1 MVFYY
6 RCYDILYSTRRSIEN
21 YLVRCSKL
29 DRLAAR
35 DVAEAAYKEYGIPKT
50 TKITFL

>member
-6 RCYDILYSTRRSIEN
+6 GCYDILYSTRQSIEN

-35 DVAEAAYKEYGIPKT
+35 DVAEAACKEYGMPETTKT
-50 TKITFL
+50 TFS

>member
-6 RCYDILYSTRRSIEN
+6 GYYNILYSTRRSIEN
-21 YLVRCSKL
+21 HLVRCSKL

-35 DVAEAAYKEYGIPKT
+35 DTAEAACKEHRIPET
-50 TKITFL
+50 TKITFS